1 MQRMVNLMYAFSS
14 YIEFILCVCEK
25 RPIEVFLLSVFFC
38 MIAVLFCYFYEKQR
52 DFTKSVIKHS
62 MDSTKS

>member
-25 RPIEVFLLSVFFC
+25 RPIEVFLLSVFF
-38 MIAVLFCYFYEKQR
+38 V
-52 DFTKSVIKHS
+52 
-62 MDSTKS
+62 